1 MTLNWLNLL
10 TLGGNSVQQ
19 PVSNFDQEWSD
30 HWEVLADMAYYQRM
44 AMQEELDEDDM
55 PMAWSED
62 QPKVSCYPFEWVNSG
77 PSSCQQI
84 NTTQS
89 EDCS

>member
-1 MTLNWLNLL
+1 MTLNWLNPHSF
-10 TLGGNSVQQ
+10 GGNSVNQ
-19 PVSNFDQEWSD
+19 PVSNFDQEQSD

-55 PMAWSED
+55 PMVWSQD
-62 QPKVSCYPFEWVNSG
+62 QPSE
-77 PSSCQQI
+77 CQQI

-89 EDCS
+89 EDCT

>member
-1 MTLNWLNLL
+1 M
-10 TLGGNSVQQ
+10 QE
-19 PVSNFDQEWSD
+19 PVSTFDQEQSD
-30 HWEVLADMAYYQRM
+30 HWEELADMAYYQRM

-62 QPKVSCYPFEWVNSG
+62 QPLK
-77 PSSCQQI
+77 CQQI

>member
-1 MTLNWLNLL
+1 MH
-10 TLGGNSVQQ
+10 Q
-19 PVSNFDQEWSD
+19 PMSTFDQEWSD
-30 HWEVLADMAYYQRM
+30 HWEVLADIAYYQRM

-62 QPKVSCYPFEWVNSG
+62 QPLK
-77 PSSCQQI
+77 CQQI